1 MKSSIGVKLG
11 ALAIVLLVL
20 MFGLNVVQNI
30 VQDRQWNRNKAI
42 ASVGAA
48 QTVTGPVIYAN
59 CTESWDEQIKVG
71 SEMKTVERSNHYTA
85 FALPETL
92 QVTSGV
98 EIEPRARGLH
108 QVNAFGLKA
117 RMTAKWNN
125 LDALRTGVQRKN
137 SRLSCAP
144 VLMLSVA
151 DPNGIRAASLRLDGQ
166 ARPLKAGTS
175 HPKYSRGV
183 HAALSDSL
191 RQKNEAITAEL
202 ELELFGTEA
211 LSIVP
216 AAETTQV
223 RMRSSWQH
231 PSFSGNFLPADR
243 SVTEQGF
250 DASWRVSSL
259 ASNVGESLRKG
270 YGNCRVDA
278 DGTVDKDSDCLETIK
293 VSFIDPINPYSL
305 SDRASKYGM
314 LFIILTFAAV
324 GLLEV
329 MKQLRVHPVQYLLV
343 GSAIAI
349 FFLLLLSLSE
359 HIAFNRA
366 YLAAAS
372 ACVVLLGYYG
382 CHMLRGLWR
391 GLPFGLGVAV
401 LYGLLFLLLQLEQTA
416 LVVGAL
422 ALFAALAAVMY
433 FTRQVDWY
441 RPMANE
447 ASK

>member
-1 MKSSIGVKLG
+1 MKSSIVLKLG

-20 MFGLNVVQNI
+20 MIGLGMVQNI
-30 VQDRQWNRNKAI
+30 VQDRQWNRSKAI

-48 QTVTGPVIYAN
+48 QTVTGPVIHAT
-59 CTESWDEQIKVG
+59 CTESWDEQVKVG
-71 SEMKTVERSNHYTA
+71 SEMKTVERSHDYAAT
-85 FALPETL
+85 ALPETL
-92 QVTSGV
+92 QLDSGV

-108 QVNAFGLKA
+108 QVNAFSLKAQLKA
-117 RMTAKWNN
+117 RWTN
-125 LDALRTGVQRKN
+125 LDALRVGMQRKN

-144 VLMLSVA
+144 VLILAVA

-166 ARPLKAGTS
+166 TRSLKPGTS

-183 HAALSDSL
+183 HAALPDNL
-191 RQKNEAITAEL
+191 RQKGEAITAEL

-223 RMRSSWQH
+223 RMRSSWRH
-231 PSFSGNFLPADR
+231 PSFGGNFLPADR

-250 DASWRVSSL
+250 DATWRISSL
-259 ASNVGESLRKG
+259 ASSVGESLRKG
-270 YGNCRVDA
+270 YSSCRVDA
-278 DGTVDKDSDCLETIK
+278 DGTVDKDRDCLETLK
-293 VSFIDPINPYSL
+293 VSFVDPINPYSL

-314 LFIILTFAAV
+314 LFVILTFAAV

-329 MKQLRVHPVQYLLV
+329 MKRLRVHPVQYLLV

-359 HIAFNRA
+359 HIAFNWA
-366 YLAAAS
+366 YLVAAG
-372 ACVVLLGYYG
+372 ACVALLAYYG
-382 CHMLRGLWR
+382 CYMLGGLRR
-391 GLPFGLGVAV
+391 GLPFGLGVAL

-433 FTRQVDWY
+433 FTRKVDWY
-441 RPMANE
+441 RLTANE
-447 ASK
+447 ASR

>member
-11 ALAIVLLVL
+11 ALAVVLLVL
-20 MFGLNVVQNI
+20 MVGLNMVQN
-30 VQDRQWNRNKAI
+30 VVHDRQWYRNKAV

-48 QTVTGPVIYAN
+48 QTVTGPIIYAT
-59 CTESWDEQIKVG
+59 CTESWDEQVKVG
-71 SEMKTVERSNHYTA
+71 TEMKTVERSNTYTA
-85 FALPETL
+85 SALPETL
-92 QVTSGV
+92 SVKASV
-98 EIEPRARGLH
+98 DIEPRARGLH

-117 RMTAKWNN
+117 QMTARWNN
-125 LDALRTGVQRKN
+125 LDALKAGAQRKHA
-137 SRLSCAP
+137 RLSCAP

-151 DPNGIRAASLRLDGQ
+151 DPNGIRSASLTLDGQ
-166 ARPLKAGTS
+166 TRTLKAGTS
-175 HPKYSRGV
+175 HPKYNRGV
-183 HAALSDSL
+183 HAALPDSL

-223 RMRSSWQH
+223 RMASNWRH
-231 PSFSGNFLPADR
+231 PSFGGNFLPADR

-250 DASWRVSSL
+250 DATWRISAL
-259 ASNVGESLRKG
+259 ASSVGESLRKG

-278 DGTVDKDSDCLETIK
+278 DGAVDKDSDCLETLK

-305 SDRASKYGM
+305 SDRATKYGM

-329 MKQLRVHPVQYLLV
+329 MKRLRVHPVQYLLV

-359 HIAFNRA
+359 HLAFNWA
-366 YLAAAS
+366 YLVAAG
-372 ACVVLLGYYG
+372 ACVLLLGYYG
-382 CHMLRGLWR
+382 CYMLRGLWR

-401 LYGLLFLLLQLEQTA
+401 LYGLLFMLLQLEQTA
-416 LVVGAL
+416 LVVGAV
-422 ALFAALAAVMY
+422 ALFLVLAAVMY

-441 RPMANE
+441 RMSSPE
-447 ASK
+447 GK